1 MLTYVFEDDDILLQ
15 YDIRNCDR
23 QKYTSGNFF
32 MIFYF
37 YLIGIF
43 NTISILYYATE
54 SEAKKNY
61 STTKI
66 KFPFPHPAELKFKFE
81 LVLTQCI
88 SRYD

>member
-1 MLTYVFEDDDILLQ
+1 MLTYVFEDDILLQ
-15 YDIRNCDR
+15 YDIGNCDR

-54 SEAKKNY
+54 SEAQKNY

>member
-1 MLTYVFEDDDILLQ
+1 MYLKIDDILLQ
-15 YDIRNCDR
+15 YDIGNCDR

-37 YLIGIF
+37 
-43 NTISILYYATE
+43 ILLVFSTLFQFCTMRRKVKH
-54 SEAKKNY
+54 KKIIVC
-61 STTKI
+61 TTKI

>member
-15 YDIRNCDR
+15 YDIGNCDR
-23 QKYTSGNFF
+23 QKYTSGNFY

-54 SEAKKNY
+54 SEAQ
-61 STTKI
+61 KI
-66 KFPFPHPAELKFKFE
+66 IVLQKSNSLFP
-81 LVLTQCI
+81 I
-88 SRYD
+88 RRS